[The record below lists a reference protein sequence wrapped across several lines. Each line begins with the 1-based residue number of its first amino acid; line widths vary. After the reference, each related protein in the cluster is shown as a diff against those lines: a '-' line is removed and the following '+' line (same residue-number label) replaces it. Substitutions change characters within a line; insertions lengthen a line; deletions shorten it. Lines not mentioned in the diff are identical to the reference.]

1 MGLRHDAAVA
11 LERTP
16 IMPTSDTKQS
26 PHGAGE
32 SSLNH
37 EKRILMFTMGN
48 WSHSNDAIVRALQQT
63 LPGWQI
69 TVVDLLQEFKR
80 HKRGLLAC
88 IQDVPVLAW
97 HALRERRFDRND
109 LLYAPATARYLQRLA
124 HSIAAELKPVF
135 TMQTTTRFNAGGGKL
150 PHFTVVD
157 VTLAAVREQ
166 YRTLYNSSDIA
177 LDRLHAFQQQVYDQS
192 NAVFAMGKYVR
203 DSLVHDYQVAPH
215 CAVAIGAGPNIS
227 LGGRSA
233 VAASQKILFV
243 GTNWQRKGG
252 PTLLAAFRR
261 LRQKYPQAELEIVGC
276 TPEVDE
282 PGVQV
287 IGRVPRE
294 DLHRHFTQAR
304 VFALPTLLEAFGIV
318 FVEALHFGLPI
329 IGTNI
334 GAVPEMVADGVN
346 GYTVRPGDADAI
358 ADALDRLFAD
368 DALAQQMGEASYRR
382 AQRFTWEHAG
392 KLMCDKML
400 SLASMDQPVLVRPVT
415 RHVTRSLA

>member
-1 MGLRHDAAVA
+1 MNND
-11 LERTP
+11 
-16 IMPTSDTKQS
+16 
-26 PHGAGE
+26 
-32 SSLNH
+32 
-37 EKRILMFTMGN
+37 KRILMFTMGN
-48 WSHSNDAIVRALQQT
+48 WSHSNAAIVRAMQLA
-63 LPGWQI
+63 LPEWQI
-69 TVVDLLQEFKR
+69 VVVDLLQEFKQ

-88 IQDVPVLAW
+88 IQDLPVLAW
-97 HALRERRFDRND
+97 HALRERRFDRNE

-124 HSIAAELKPVF
+124 HHIAGKLKPVF
-135 TMQTTTRFNAGGGKL
+135 TLQTTTRFNAGGGKL

-166 YRTLYNSSDIA
+166 YRALYNSSDSA

-203 DSLVHDYQVAPH
+203 DSLVHDYRVAPH

-227 LGGRSA
+227 LGARST
-233 VAASQKILFV
+233 VAASQKVLFV

-252 PTLLAAFRR
+252 STLLAAFRR

-276 TPEVDE
+276 TPEIDE
-282 PGVQV
+282 PGVRV
-287 IGRVPRE
+287 VGRVPRE
-294 DLHRHFTQAR
+294 DLHRYFTQAR
-304 VFALPTLLEAFGIV
+304 LFALPTLLEAFGIV

-346 GYTVRPGDADAI
+346 GFTVPPNDASALGDA
-358 ADALDRLFAD
+358 LERLFAD
-368 DALAQQMGEASYRR
+368 DALAARMGAASSDR
-382 AQRFTWEHAG
+382 AAHFTWEHAG

-400 SLASMDQPVLVRPVT
+400 SLAHADQPMLVRPVT
-415 RHVTRSLA
+415 RHVTQSLA

>member
-1 MGLRHDAAVA
+1 MNND
-11 LERTP
+11 
-16 IMPTSDTKQS
+16 
-26 PHGAGE
+26 
-32 SSLNH
+32 
-37 EKRILMFTMGN
+37 KRILMFTMGN
-48 WSHSNDAIVRALQQT
+48 WSHSNGAIVRALQQT

-69 TVVDLLQEFKR
+69 VVVDLLQEFKQ

-88 IQDVPVLAW
+88 VQDLPVLAW
-97 HALRERRFDRND
+97 HALRERRFDRTE

-124 HSIAAELKPVF
+124 HQIADKLKPVF

-166 YRTLYNSSDIA
+166 YRTLYHSSDLA
-177 LDRLHAFQQQVYDQS
+177 LDRLHAFQQQVYDDS

-215 CAVAIGAGPNIS
+215 CAVAIGAGPNIR
-227 LGGRSA
+227 LGARSA
-233 VAASQKILFV
+233 VATSQKILFV
-243 GTNWQRKGG
+243 GTDWRRKGG

-261 LRQKYPQAELEIVGC
+261 LRLQYPQAELEIIGC
-276 TPEVDE
+276 SPAVVEA
-282 PGVQV
+282 GVKV
-287 IGRVPRE
+287 VGRVPRE
-294 DLHRHFTQAR
+294 ELHRHFTQAR

-346 GYTVRPGDADAI
+346 GYVVQPGDADAI
-358 ADALDRLFAD
+358 HDALERLFAD
-368 DALAQQMGEASYRR
+368 DALALQMGEASHER
-382 AQRFTWEHAG
+382 AARYTWEHAG

-400 SLASMDQPVLVRPVT
+400 SLAHADQPMLLRPVT
-415 RHVTRSLA
+415 RHVTQSLA

>member
-1 MGLRHDAAVA
+1 MNND
-11 LERTP
+11 
-16 IMPTSDTKQS
+16 
-26 PHGAGE
+26 
-32 SSLNH
+32 
-37 EKRILMFTMGN
+37 KRILMFTMGN
-48 WSHSNDAIVRALQQT
+48 WSHSNAAIVRAMQLA
-63 LPGWQI
+63 LPEWQI
-69 TVVDLLQEFKR
+69 VVVDLLQEFKQ

-88 IQDVPVLAW
+88 IQDLPVLAW
-97 HALRERRFDRND
+97 HALRERRFDRNE

-124 HSIAAELKPVF
+124 HHIAGKLKPVF
-135 TMQTTTRFNAGGGKL
+135 TLQTTTRFNAGGGKL

-166 YRTLYNSSDIA
+166 YRALYNSSDSA

-203 DSLVHDYQVAPH
+203 DSLVHDYRVAPH

-227 LGGRSA
+227 LGARST
-233 VAASQKILFV
+233 VAASQKVLFV

-276 TPEVDE
+276 TPEINE
-282 PGVQV
+282 PGVKV
-287 IGRVPRE
+287 VGRVPRE
-294 DLHRHFTQAR
+294 DLHRYFTQAR
-304 VFALPTLLEAFGIV
+304 LFALPTLLEAFGIV

-346 GYTVRPGDADAI
+346 GYVVPPGDANALG
-358 ADALDRLFAD
+358 DALERLFAD
-368 DALAQQMGEASYRR
+368 DALAARMGAASCDR
-382 AQRFTWEHAG
+382 AAHFTWEHAG

-400 SLASMDQPVLVRPVT
+400 SLAHADQPMLVRPVT
-415 RHVTRSLA
+415 RHVTQSLA

>member
-1 MGLRHDAAVA
+1 MNND
-11 LERTP
+11 
-16 IMPTSDTKQS
+16 
-26 PHGAGE
+26 
-32 SSLNH
+32 
-37 EKRILMFTMGN
+37 KRILMFTMGN
-48 WSHSNDAIVRALQQT
+48 WSHSNAAIVRAMQLA
-63 LPGWQI
+63 LPEWQI
-69 TVVDLLQEFKR
+69 VVVDLLQEFKQ

-88 IQDVPVLAW
+88 IQDLPVLAW
-97 HALRERRFDRND
+97 HALRERRFDRNE
-109 LLYAPATARYLQRLA
+109 LLYASATARYLQRLA
-124 HSIAAELKPVF
+124 HHIAGQLKPVF

-166 YRTLYNSSDIA
+166 YRALYNSSDSA

-203 DSLVHDYQVAPH
+203 DSLVHDYRVAPH

-227 LGGRSA
+227 LGARST
-233 VAASQKILFV
+233 VAASQKVLFV

-276 TPEVDE
+276 TPEINE
-282 PGVQV
+282 PGVKV
-287 IGRVPRE
+287 VGRVPRE
-294 DLHRHFTQAR
+294 DLHRYFTQAR
-304 VFALPTLLEAFGIV
+304 LFALPTLLEAFGIV

-346 GYTVRPGDADAI
+346 GFTVPPNDASALGDA
-358 ADALDRLFAD
+358 LERLFAD
-368 DALAQQMGEASYRR
+368 DALAARMGAASSDR
-382 AQRFTWEHAG
+382 AAHFTWEHAG

-400 SLASMDQPVLVRPVT
+400 SLAHADQPMLVRPVT
-415 RHVTRSLA
+415 RHVTQSLA

>member
-1 MGLRHDAAVA
+1 MNND
-11 LERTP
+11 
-16 IMPTSDTKQS
+16 
-26 PHGAGE
+26 
-32 SSLNH
+32 
-37 EKRILMFTMGN
+37 KRILMFTMGN
-48 WSHSNDAIVRALQQT
+48 WSHSNAAIVRAMQLA
-63 LPGWQI
+63 LPEWQI
-69 TVVDLLQEFKR
+69 VVVDLLQEFKQ

-88 IQDVPVLAW
+88 IQDLPVLAW
-97 HALRERRFDRND
+97 HALRERRFDRNE

-124 HSIAAELKPVF
+124 HHIAGKLKPVF
-135 TMQTTTRFNAGGGKL
+135 TLQTTTRFNAGGGKL

-166 YRTLYNSSDIA
+166 YRALYNSSDSA

-203 DSLVHDYQVAPH
+203 DSLVHDYRVAPH

-227 LGGRSA
+227 LGARST
-233 VAASQKILFV
+233 VAASQKVLFV

-276 TPEVDE
+276 TPEINE
-282 PGVQV
+282 PGVKV
-287 IGRVPRE
+287 VGRVPRE
-294 DLHRHFTQAR
+294 DLHRYFTQAR

-346 GYTVRPGDADAI
+346 GYVVPPGDANALG
-358 ADALDRLFAD
+358 DALERLFAD
-368 DALAQQMGEASYRR
+368 DALAARMGAASSAR
-382 AQRFTWEHAG
+382 AAHFTWEHAG

-400 SLASMDQPVLVRPVT
+400 SLAHADQPMLVRPVT
-415 RHVTRSLA
+415 RHVTQSLA

>member
-1 MGLRHDAAVA
+1 MNND
-11 LERTP
+11 
-16 IMPTSDTKQS
+16 
-26 PHGAGE
+26 
-32 SSLNH
+32 
-37 EKRILMFTMGN
+37 KRILMFTMGN
-48 WSHSNDAIVRALQQT
+48 WSHSNAAIVRAMQLA
-63 LPGWQI
+63 LPEWQI
-69 TVVDLLQEFKR
+69 VVVDLLQEFKQ

-88 IQDVPVLAW
+88 IQDLPVLAW
-97 HALRERRFDRND
+97 HALRERRFDRNE

-124 HSIAAELKPVF
+124 HHIAGKLKPVF
-135 TMQTTTRFNAGGGKL
+135 TLQTTTRFNAGGGKL

-166 YRTLYNSSDIA
+166 YRALYNSSDSA

-203 DSLVHDYQVAPH
+203 DSLVHDYRVAPH

-227 LGGRSA
+227 LGARST
-233 VAASQKILFV
+233 VAASQKVLFV

-252 PTLLAAFRR
+252 STLLAAFRR

-276 TPEVDE
+276 TPEIDE
-282 PGVQV
+282 PGVRV
-287 IGRVPRE
+287 VGRVPRE
-294 DLHRHFTQAR
+294 DLHRYFTQAR
-304 VFALPTLLEAFGIV
+304 LFALPTLLEAFGIV

-346 GYTVRPGDADAI
+346 GYVVPPGDANALG
-358 ADALDRLFAD
+358 DALERLFAD
-368 DALAQQMGEASYRR
+368 DALAARMGAASCDR
-382 AQRFTWEHAG
+382 AAHFTWEHAG

-400 SLASMDQPVLVRPVT
+400 SLAHADQPMLVRPVT
-415 RHVTRSLA
+415 RHVTQSLA

>member
-1 MGLRHDAAVA
+1 MNND
-11 LERTP
+11 
-16 IMPTSDTKQS
+16 
-26 PHGAGE
+26 
-32 SSLNH
+32 
-37 EKRILMFTMGN
+37 KRILMFTMGN
-48 WSHSNDAIVRALQQT
+48 WSHSNAAIVRAMQLA
-63 LPGWQI
+63 LPEWQI
-69 TVVDLLQEFKR
+69 VVVDLLQEFKQ

-88 IQDVPVLAW
+88 IQDLPVLAW
-97 HALRERRFDRND
+97 HALRERRFDRNE

-124 HSIAAELKPVF
+124 HHIAGKLKPVF
-135 TMQTTTRFNAGGGKL
+135 TLQTTTRFNAGGGKL

-166 YRTLYNSSDIA
+166 YRALYNSSDSA

-203 DSLVHDYQVAPH
+203 DSLVHDYRVAPH
-215 CAVAIGAGPNIS
+215 CAVAIGAGPNIN
-227 LGGRSA
+227 LGAPST
-233 VAASQKILFV
+233 VAASQKVLFV

-276 TPEVDE
+276 TPEIDE
-282 PGVQV
+282 PGVRV
-287 IGRVPRE
+287 VGRVPRE
-294 DLHRHFTQAR
+294 DLHRYFTQAR
-304 VFALPTLLEAFGIV
+304 LFALPTLLEAFGIV

-346 GYTVRPGDADAI
+346 GFTVPPNDASALGDA
-358 ADALDRLFAD
+358 LERLFAD
-368 DALAQQMGEASYRR
+368 DALAARMGAASSDR
-382 AQRFTWEHAG
+382 AAHFTWEHAG

-400 SLASMDQPVLVRPVT
+400 SLAHADQPMLVRPVT
-415 RHVTRSLA
+415 RHVTQSLA